1 MGILSGG
8 AAKTSDKA
16 ARGMER
22 RNLQGKVSPI
32 PAPSLVFAAPP
43 PRLHRAPTKPPAT
56 EAKQQAYS
64 CTNLSITSHLIQ
76 LKLPP
81 LCGNLREADKF
92 SVTGAGRLLWEFV
105 NKNCIWAFYKR
116 NFVKT
121 AMSRALRLVYVSSVG

>member
-1 MGILSGG
+1 M
-8 AAKTSDKA
+8 A
-16 ARGMER
+16 ER
-22 RNLQGKVSPI
+22 RKRATKPREEWKGEIYKGRFLQSRLRR
-32 PAPSLVFAAPP
+32 SFLRLRRLVFIDRVPI
-43 PRLHRAPTKPPAT
+43 KPPAT
-56 EAKQQAYS
+56 EAKKQAYS

-121 AMSRALRLVYVSSVG
+121 AMSRAVRLVYVSSVG